1 MKPVKKEIRMSKKR
15 YSLCLDENMFV
26 ELVTYLPAM
35 AIIDQAAIKNCTSG
49 MSKEAQNAIGT

>member
-1 MKPVKKEIRMSKKR
+1 MKPVKREIRMSKKR
-15 YSLCLDENMFV
+15 YSLCLDEN
-26 ELVTYLPAM
+26 TM